1 MRILGGVLA
10 TLAFLSVIAF
20 VSVGSS
26 GHSPAYSAGAEAQKA
41 VAVSLFADPG
51 NLQAQIGMPDNITL
65 TVKVVPGPQADAIT
79 ISGPPPFVTLTGN
92 MVAGFYQASGFGT
105 VAGVPGVGVALLG
118 TYQTNLPDQPFAGT
132 LNMGTNGL
140 LGSTASYSLQPK
152 QGPAPTVPQTPTNTP
167 TSSPTRTATRTA
179 TPTSPEPQDVVDQNC
194 TTIIVTDN
202 GDIRSDDDAGI
213 DVECELLYRE
223 AGPAPAGFVWSTA
236 GGDRFLIQD
245 NGPIRGD
252 EDGVDLD
259 AHCVMPLPLH
269 PRDQLHALGAT
280 CTIIFRTFRHG
291 LGGGAGGG
299 SELIDT
305 YETDPF
311 QLSASAYFPYFGA
324 RWRATGLHTAIRST
338 TTDEIATYLTSV
350 SVDSNPFGDLNCN
363 FQANSVDAAIVLQLV
378 AGLLSSAPCNDAGD
392 VNLDLSVNAI
402 DATLI
407 LQYTA
412 GHIATLPRPR

>member
-1 MRILGGVLA
+1 VYG
-10 TLAFLSVIAF
+10 
-20 VSVGSS
+20 
-26 GHSPAYSAGAEAQKA
+26 AGTEAQKA
-41 VAVSLFADPG
+41 VAVSILADPA

-79 ISGPPPFVTLTGN
+79 ISGPAPFVTLSGN
-92 MVAGFYQASGFGT
+92 MVAGFFQASGFGT
-105 VAGVPGVGVALLG
+105 VAGVSGVRVELIG
-118 TYQTNLPDQPFAGT
+118 TYQTDLPDQPFGGT

-140 LGSTASYSLQPK
+140 LPSTASYTLQPK
-152 QGPAPTVPQTPTNTP
+152 QGPVPTVPQTPTNTP
-167 TSSPTRTATRTA
+167 TSSPTPTATRTA

-194 TTIIVTDN
+194 TTIVLTEN

-259 AHCVMPLPLH
+259 ATCVVPLPLQ
-269 PRDQLHALGAT
+269 PREQLHALEAT

-299 SELIDT
+299 MELIDA

-324 RWRATGLHTAIRST
+324 QWRATGLHTAIRST
-338 TTDEIATYLTSV
+338 TTDDVVTYLTSV
-350 SVDSNPFGDLNCN
+350 SVDSNPFGDVNCN
-363 FQANSVDAAIVLQLV
+363 FETNSIDAAIVLQLV
-378 AGLLSSAPCNDAGD
+378 AALLQAASCIDAGDVDLDGQVNAVDAALILQYSAGLLSS
-392 VNLDLSVNAI
+392 
-402 DATLI
+402 
-407 LQYTA
+407 
-412 GHIATLPRPR
+412 LPRG